1 MTPAPAAWVG
11 RVRAVVERA
20 LEWTVVGLMAALATV
35 VIAAVVF
42 RKAGAALVWYDE
54 VAAILLA
61 WLTFYGSGLA
71 TLKQAHIGFP
81 RLVRGLSGRAR
92 GAAVVVRELAVLG
105 FLAAVAYAGW
115 QVTIGLQGTYLVS
128 LPGVPRALS
137 ASAVPLGA
145 LACIV
150 AELLSAFTWRGSLPA
165 HEQENAP

>member
-1 MTPAPAAWVG
+1 VTAAARAWVP
-11 RVRAVVERA
+11 RVRAGVERA
-20 LEWTVVGLMAALATV
+20 LEWAVMGLMAALATV
-35 VIAAVVF
+35 VIAAVIF

-81 RLVRGLSGRAR
+81 RLVQRLSGRSR
-92 GAAVVVRELAVLG
+92 GAAVVLREVAVLG
-105 FLAAVAYAGW
+105 FLGAVAYAGW
-115 QVTIGLQGTYLVS
+115 QVTVGLWGTYLVS

-145 LACIV
+145 LACMA
-150 AELLSAFTWRGSLPA
+150 AELLSVFTWRAGVPA
-165 HEQENAP
+165 PEREDGP

>member
-1 MTPAPAAWVG
+1 
-11 RVRAVVERA
+11 VERA

-81 RLVRGLSGRAR
+81 RLVQGLSGRAR

-105 FLAAVAYAGW
+105 FLAVVAYAGW
-115 QVTIGLQGTYLVS
+115 QVTVGLQGTYLVS

-150 AELLSAFTWRGSLPA
+150 AELLSAVAWRASLAA
-165 HEQENAP
+165 HEHEDAP